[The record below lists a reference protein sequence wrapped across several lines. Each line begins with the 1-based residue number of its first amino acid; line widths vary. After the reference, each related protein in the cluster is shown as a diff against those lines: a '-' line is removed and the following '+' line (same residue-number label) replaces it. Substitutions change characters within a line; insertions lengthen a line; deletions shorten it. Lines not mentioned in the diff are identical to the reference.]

1 MVDLAE
7 ASAFDTHNLSATEG
21 WWGRV
26 DSLVQLR
33 WANDRRTL
41 EAGRIG
47 RALIWFATWW
57 GLVPVIEATA
67 VHAASVWAVIAH
79 VGLVLPWAL
88 FVAMRV
94 GELSRRERSDVVAA
108 GVMLLAVLVTLL
120 VDHHETD
127 GDHRL
132 FDAVAV
138 LPLVHLGL
146 FVRPRPAVAAATC
159 VVGLAAYWI
168 AALACEQGV
177 TADVG
182 VATVLTGVVLVAFVA
197 GFAHQTE
204 LDRCHRARIRAELA
218 AHRLTHRAD
227 ELRVL
232 SEVDPLTKLA
242 NRRSIDMRL
251 PAFAERSQA
260 EEETV
265 AVMMI
270 DVDCF
275 KQFNDLYGHQAG
287 DRRLAAV
294 ARVVGDQVRRRDD
307 LAGRFGGEEFLA
319 VLPGADL
326 VVAQRVAERLR
337 LAVERLAIPHREGAT
352 GGVVTVSIGC
362 AAGVVD
368 ASLPFADILG
378 EADAELYAAKRAGR
392 NRVSPPV
399 ATSPDDVVERA
410 LALEARRVA

>member
-7 ASAFDTHNLSATEG
+7 ASLFDTPETSATEG
-21 WWGRV
+21 WGRIE
-26 DSLVQLR
+26 SLVQLR

-41 EAGRIG
+41 DAGRIG

-57 GLVPVIEATA
+57 GLVPVVEAA
-67 VHAASVWAVIAH
+67 AIHAASVWAVLAH

-94 GELSRRERSDVVAA
+94 GELSRRERADVVAA
-108 GVMLLAVLVTLL
+108 GVMLLAVMVTLL

-146 FVRPRPAVAAATC
+146 FVRPRPGVAFAT
-159 VVGLAAYWI
+159 VALGLAAYWA
-168 AALACEQGV
+168 AALGCEQS
-177 TADVG
+177 DVAEIG
-182 VATVLTGVVLVAFVA
+182 MAVVLSGVVVVAFVA
-197 GFAHQTE
+197 GLAHQTE
-204 LDRCHRARIRAELA
+204 LDRSHRARIRAELA

-232 SEVDPLTKLA
+232 SEVDPLTGLA
-242 NRRSIDMRL
+242 NRRSIGMRL
-251 PAFAERSQA
+251 PVLAERSQSEA
-260 EEETV
+260 ETV

-287 DRRLAAV
+287 DRCLAAV

-307 LAGRFGGEEFLA
+307 LSGRFGGEEFLA

-326 VVAQRVAERLR
+326 VVAQRVGERIR
-337 LAVERLAIPHREGAT
+337 QAVERLAIPHREGTT

-368 ASLPFADILG
+368 EALPFADILG
-378 EADAELYAAKRAGR
+378 KADVELYVAKRAGR
-392 NRVSPPV
+392 NRVSPPLE
-399 ATSPDDVVERA
+399 ASPDD
-410 LALEARRVA
+410 LADGPLRLDVRRVA